1 MHIGFEMPSL
11 RWKSAGWSV
20 LFSLTFLVPAAGSQE
35 KPASVEAKSTGMTE
49 PAVPRAA
56 GPADQTKDQANTA
69 PGTEPAVQQKTDSS
83 MPIAGPGPDSTLRLG
98 VGDLINVNVY
108 NVPELATKAR
118 VGEGGDVYLPLID
131 YVHVAGLSNDEAQE
145 IIEKRLSEGGFV
157 KNPHVT
163 IFVDQYASQGAS
175 VLGEVGRPGVYPVIG
190 KLRLF
195 DLISAAGGLSERA
208 GSSVTVTHRGLSDR
222 PVTIPLARNLTDN
235 PSSNIE
241 VFPGDTVIIRRA
253 DIIYVVGD
261 VARPSG
267 ILVDRGSMTVLQA
280 VALSGGANR
289 TAKLNGARII
299 HKGANPNAMTETPVQ
314 LKLILQAKAPDIP
327 MKPDDIL
334 FVPSS
339 TLKSAL
345 SNNASIAF
353 QAASLGL
360 VMVH

>member
-1 MHIGFEMPSL
+1 MPSL

-20 LFSLTFLVPAAGSQE
+20 LLSLTLLVPAAVSQE
-35 KPASVEAKSTGMTE
+35 KPASVEAKPAGTTE
-49 PAVPRAA
+49 PAIPPTAN
-56 GPADQTKDQANTA
+56 TIDQATAAPTVRPKADSTA
-69 PGTEPAVQQKTDSS
+69 PATS
-83 MPIAGPGPDSTLRLG
+83 AGLDSTLRLG
-98 VGDLINVNVY
+98 VGDLISVNVY

-118 VGEGGDVYLPLID
+118 IGESGDVYLPLID

-175 VLGEVGRPGVYPVIG
+175 VLGEVGKPGVYPVMG
-190 KLRLF
+190 KVRLF
-195 DLISAAGGLSERA
+195 DLISSAGGLSERA
-208 GSSVTVTHRGLSDR
+208 GSSVTVTHRGQSDE
-222 PVTIPLARNLTDN
+222 PVTIPLARNLTDS

-241 VFPGDTVIIRRA
+241 VFSGDTIIVRRA

-280 VALSGGANR
+280 MALSGGANR
-289 TAKLNGARII
+289 TAKLNAARII
-299 HKGANPNAMTETPVQ
+299 HKGANSAMTQTPVQ
-314 LKLILQAKAPDIP
+314 LKRILQAKAPDIP

-339 TLKSAL
+339 TIKSAL
-345 SNNASIAF
+345 SNNASIAM